1 MAVRAESCPETSRAQ
16 ARLVRLDEINA
27 ACLIVYIENAV
38 VSELLGHFADAAWLF
53 ALSFLGDEFI
63 GWDGSVL

>member
-1 MAVRAESCPETSRAQ
+1 M
-16 ARLVRLDEINA
+16 RLNEIKA

-53 ALSFLGDEFI
+53 ARSFLRDELA
-63 GWDGSVL
+63 GWNGSVL